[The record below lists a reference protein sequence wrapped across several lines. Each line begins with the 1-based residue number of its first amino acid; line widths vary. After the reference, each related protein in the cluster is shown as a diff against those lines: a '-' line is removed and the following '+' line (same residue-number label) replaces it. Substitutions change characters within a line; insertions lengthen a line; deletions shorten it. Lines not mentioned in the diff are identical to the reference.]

1 MEMNAMRTLV
11 ALGVLIV
18 LGGAP
23 SASALTSQPAHA
35 PSLRQL
41 SIGPEL
47 VVRRSGPPYR
57 NQYREY
63 RYHGPR
69 QYRQYVEPQTRVA
82 PMQRVPQVA
91 PLAPRVGR

>member
-1 MEMNAMRTLV
+1 MRTLS
-11 ALGVLIV
+11 ALAVLIG
-18 LGGAP
+18 LAGAP
-23 SASALTSQPAHA
+23 SASALTSQPAYA
-35 PSLRQL
+35 PSLRQI
-41 SIGPEL
+41 SIGPER

-57 NQYREY
+57 YQYRDY

-69 QYRQYVEPQTRVA
+69 QYRPYVAPQTRAA

>member
-1 MEMNAMRTLV
+1 MRTLS
-11 ALGVLIV
+11 ALAVLIG
-18 LGGAP
+18 LAGAP
-23 SASALTSQPAHA
+23 SASALTNQAAYA
-35 PSLRQL
+35 PSLRQT
-41 SIGPEL
+41 SIGPER

-57 NQYREY
+57 YQYRDY

-69 QYRQYVEPQTRVA
+69 QYRQYVSPQTRAA